1 MLLKSSVASE
11 FQSSEPPAVPTKSIR
26 RHWGVALALLL
37 LAVGLAIGSHF
48 AVYQG
53 RPREGILFSLLSL
66 AVATVA
72 AGSLIRTARRTRLLH
87 SLGAYS
93 FGITRQGWAYLL
105 GVLLLG
111 LAALNTGQNLL
122 YLILAALLAAI
133 ITSGIASRLSL
144 RGLDLSLQVP
154 EYVFENELIPIK
166 VSLQNGKGFLPSFS
180 LLVEDARS
188 EPSSPAQS
196 ARSGLELLSRGGRVG
211 TGTRDRNAQPLEGGG
226 SSKKVAAARSSS
238 IAYFPSISAGEVRS
252 EPTNRRFTQR
262 GQYPLR
268 GLRISTC
275 FPFGLFRRGRNIPS
289 NKDVIV
295 FPRIRRGVSMSDLL
309 QLLPGFAEGTRPGSG
324 ENLYSLRKYIE
335 GECSRFMDWKATAK
349 TGELMVRQYAHN
361 DSNKLAL
368 ILDTFL
374 PVAESGIPEEWA
386 RRFEEAVSAAASLA
400 VHFAAQGVKLELLSQ
415 QGHVSGTTGE
425 DPLLQIL
432 RFLALVRCRAGSE
445 KADLR
450 TELEGAL
457 EGTMSPSDL
466 LETFSSRVYKIV
478 LTSKHRGSFPATTWP
493 SAHVLYFEDL

>member
-1 MLLKSSVASE
+1 MLLKSSAASE
-11 FQSSEPPAVPTKSIR
+11 FQFSGPPAVPTKSIR
-26 RHWGVALALLL
+26 RHWGVAFAYLL

-48 AVYQG
+48 AVYQD

-66 AVATVA
+66 AVAAVA
-72 AGSLIRTARRTRLLH
+72 AWSLIRTARKTRLLH
-87 SLGAYS
+87 SLGVYS

-154 EYVFENELIPIK
+154 EYIFENELIPIK

-180 LLVEDARS
+180 LLVEDTQS
-188 EPSSPAQS
+188 EPSP
-196 ARSGLELLSRGGRVG
+196 ARSAQQLLSRGSRFGG
-211 TGTRDRNAQPLEGGG
+211 GTRDQNGEPGEAGG
-226 SSKKVAAARSSS
+226 SSKKGAAPRSNRTV
-238 IAYFPSISAGEVRS
+238 YFPSISAGEVRS

-295 FPRIRRGVSMSDLL
+295 FPRIRRGVSMSHLL

-324 ENLYSLRKYIE
+324 ENLYSLRKYVE

-374 PVAESGIPEEWA
+374 PVAESDIPGKWA
-386 RRFEEAVSAAASLA
+386 GRFEEAVSATASLA

-415 QGHVSGTTGE
+415 QGHVSGTAGE

-432 RFLALVRCRAGSE
+432 RFLALVRCRARSE
-445 KADLR
+445 KKADLR

-457 EGTMSPSDL
+457 EGTMDPSDL
-466 LETFSSRVYKIV
+466 LETLSSRVYKIV
-478 LTSKHRGSFPATTWP
+478 LTSKHRGSFPATTWR